1 MDNSFNAVAPEHKQI
16 EMLNSHV
23 LFDCTCY
30 TSFELIKETL
40 PLFDDITC
48 WAMYKY
54 LNHKF
59 IDEEDLEAVDRKIVK
74 LKRIEQSIN
83 DANLRVFQD
92 SSANQVDDI
101 ELIQ

>member
-1 MDNSFNAVAPEHKQI
+1 MDNSFNAIAPEHKQI

-30 TSFELIKETL
+30 TSLELIKDTL

-48 WAMYKY
+48 LAMYKY

-59 IDEEDLEAVDRKIVK
+59 IDEEDLEAVDKKIMK
-74 LKRIEQSIN
+74 MKRIEQSII
-83 DANLRVFQD
+83 DANLKVFQD
-92 SSANQVDDI
+92 SSANEMEDVKLI
-101 ELIQ
+101 E